1 MDARAKKIVPLAA
14 LAVFGGAC
22 KLGPDYQRPDVPVP
36 EKWRE
41 VEASEQQ
48 SLANTPWWE
57 LFQDPVL
64 VDLIQTALAD
74 NQDLKIAVERIE
86 EARARYGFQ
95 KADLFP
101 KVNLAASAGALGVS
115 RNGIPSLPSS
125 VDTSDSIYSIS
136 GQAFWEIDFFGR
148 IRRATEAELALF
160 YASDQSRRAVVLSL
174 VAGVAQAYVELRE
187 LDRRVEI
194 ARGTLASRVA
204 YVSLVR
210 DRFEGGVT
218 SELDLHQA
226 EAEMHRTE
234 SILRD
239 FEQQLSVKEH
249 ELSALLGHNPG
260 DIQRGKSIEELAMP
274 PAVPAGLPSDLLE
287 RRPDVRQAEDE
298 LASANARIGEAKALL
313 YPSIAITGAYG
324 FESTDLGSLFNSPSQ
339 AWSLSANLL
348 QPIFNSGQN
357 LRRVDVAESQMRQA
371 LYSYERSVLLAF
383 RDVEDSLV
391 TVRQSKLRRGA
402 EGERVVAELKVLD
415 LAETRYK
422 GGVAAYLEV
431 LDAQRS
437 LFDAQISETESVRD
451 QFVALI
457 QLYKALGGGWPQSA
471 DAQPVEGPAPDP
483 APEHA
488 AASQ

>member
-1 MDARAKKIVPLAA
+1 MDARAKKLVLIAA
-14 LAVFGGAC
+14 LAVSGEGC

-36 EKWRE
+36 ETWRE
-41 VEASEQQ
+41 VETSEQQ

-64 VDLIQTALAD
+64 VNLIQTALAD

-95 KADLFP
+95 KADLYP
-101 KVNLAASAGALGVS
+101 KVDVAASAGAVGVS
-115 RNGIPSLPSS
+115 KNGIPSLPSS
-125 VDTSDSIYSIS
+125 VDTSDTLYAVS
-136 GQAFWEIDFFGR
+136 GRVFWELDFFGR
-148 IRRATEAELALF
+148 VRRATEAELAIF

-174 VAGVAQAYVELRE
+174 VASVAQAYVELRE

-194 ARGTLASRVA
+194 SRRTLESRVA
-204 YVSLVR
+204 YVGLVK

-234 SILRD
+234 SILHD
-239 FEQQLSVKEH
+239 FEQQLSQKEH

-260 DIQRGKSIEELAMP
+260 DIQRGKNLEELSMP
-274 PAVPAGLPSDLLE
+274 PAIPAGLPSALLE
-287 RRPDVRQAEDE
+287 RRPDVRQAEDV

-313 YPSIAITGAYG
+313 YPSIALTGAYG
-324 FESTDLGSLFNSPSQ
+324 FESTELDNLFESASS

-348 QPIFNSGQN
+348 QPIFNAGQN
-357 LRRVDVAESQMRQA
+357 RRRVDVAESQMRQS
-371 LYSYERSVLLAF
+371 LYAYERSVLLAF
-383 RDVEDSLV
+383 REVEDSLV
-391 TVRQSKLRRGA
+391 SVRQSKLRRGSEGARVDA
-402 EGERVVAELKVLD
+402 ERKVLD

-437 LFDAQISETESVRD
+437 LFDAEISETQSVRD

-457 QLYKALGGGWPQSA
+457 QLYKALGGGWPQSPE
-471 DAQPVEGPAPDP
+471 AQPVEAPAPDP
-483 APEHA
+483 APEQA
-488 AASQ
+488 AAAQ

>member
-1 MDARAKKIVPLAA
+1 MNARAKTLLGTSALAA
-14 LAVFGGAC
+14 LVVGGC
-22 KLGPDYQRPDVPVP
+22 RLGPDYQRPAVPVP
-36 EKWRE
+36 DKWRE
-41 VEASEQQ
+41 VETKEQE

-64 VDLIQTALAD
+64 VQLIHTSLAD

-95 KADLFP
+95 KADLYP
-101 KVNLAASAGALGVS
+101 KVDLAASAGAVGVT
-115 RNGIPSLPSS
+115 RNGIPNLPSGI
-125 VDTSDSIYSIS
+125 DTSNSLYSIS

-148 IRRATEAELALF
+148 IRRATEAELALV
-160 YASDQSRRAVVLSL
+160 YASEQSRRAVVLSL

-194 ARGTLASRVA
+194 ARATLASRVA
-204 YVSLVR
+204 YVSLVK

-239 FEQQLSVKEH
+239 FEQQLSQKEH

-260 DIQRGKSIEELAMP
+260 DIQRGKSIEEIAMP

-324 FESTDLGSLFNSPSQ
+324 FESTDLGSLFESPSQ

-371 LYSYERSVLLAF
+371 LYAYERSVLLAF
-383 RDVEDSLV
+383 REVEDSLV
-391 TVRQSKLRRGA
+391 SVRQSKLRRGA

-437 LFDAQISETESVRD
+437 LFDAQISETSAVRD
-451 QFVALI
+451 QFVAMI
-457 QLYKALGGGWPQSA
+457 QLYKSLGGGWPETPEQKKEEAPAGSSQA
-471 DAQPVEGPAPDP
+471 AQ
-483 APEHA
+483 
-488 AASQ
+488 